1 MNYCSISNNINKDI
15 AMEKLIQSFVCI
27 PCQALKCPTLKRS
40 INNLYST
47 QVNISCITCTNHS
60 EIILRYS

>member
-1 MNYCSISNNINKDI
+1 MNCCFVGNNINKNI

-27 PCQALKCPTLKRS
+27 PCQALTCPTLKRS

-47 QVNISCITCTNHS
+47 QVNICCITCTNPS